1 MQYYPIKNIK
11 SDIFDDHGGTNTL
24 LFKKESKKKNTAFFT
39 QQDDGIKRI
48 NFPENTD
55 IAKQI
60 KMIDLTQQDLFILKQ
75 LNPIV
80 QDEIEHIVDKFYKN
94 LEVESSLM
102 HIIQDNSSV
111 ERLKKTLRIHIS
123 KMFAGVIDES
133 YVAKRIKIAQV
144 HLRIGLQPK
153 WYMAAFQ
160 DLLLS
165 IMDLFAQHIQDF
177 KEYQTAVKATTKI
190 LNLEQQLVLDTF
202 QNEYSKVRD
211 EAELQQKELHTK
223 ITETSNSLASLFS
236 NTTNAVDKLVSKSDE
251 MADMSQAGTKIS
263 AQVEEKSI
271 GGKKELEIQ
280 QTQMNQ
286 IDGSMTKIETEIKRL
301 EEIAKQI
308 EQIFGIV
315 TGIAEQTNL
324 LSLNASIESAR
335 AGEHGKGFAVVANE
349 VRKLSEDTK
358 KTVSTVSE
366 LVNNTNSQIA
376 IVSQHIADVNL
387 LVTDSKEKM
396 TQINSLFDD
405 IVSSMNLSKN
415 QNGKI
420 EIDLQTFLNELKEVK
435 QTVSQVASSVES
447 LTSLTNH

>member
-1 MQYYPIKNIK
+1 M
-11 SDIFDDHGGTNTL
+11 
-24 LFKKESKKKNTAFFT
+24 LFKKETKRKNTAFFT

-48 NFPENTD
+48 NFLNNTD

-60 KMIDLTQQDLFILKQ
+60 KMIDLTQHDLFILKQ

-80 QDEIEHIVDKFYKN
+80 QEDIAHIVDKFYKN

-123 KMFAGVIDES
+123 AMFAGVVDEA

-202 QNEYSKVRD
+202 QNEYSKIRD
-211 EAELQQKELHTK
+211 EAEQQQQELHTK

-251 MADMSQAGTKIS
+251 MADMSQAGTQIS

-366 LVNNTNSQIA
+366 LVNNTNSQIS
-376 IVSQHIADVNL
+376 IVSQHIGDVNL

-396 TQINSLFDD
+396 THINSLFDD

-447 LTSLTNH
+447 LTSLTNR

>member
-1 MQYYPIKNIK
+1 M
-11 SDIFDDHGGTNTL
+11 

>member
-1 MQYYPIKNIK
+1 M
-11 SDIFDDHGGTNTL
+11 
-24 LFKKESKKKNTAFFT
+24 
-39 QQDDGIKRI
+39 
-48 NFPENTD
+48 
-55 IAKQI
+55 
-60 KMIDLTQQDLFILKQ
+60 KQ

-123 KMFAGVIDES
+123 EMFVGVIDES

>member
-1 MQYYPIKNIK
+1 
-11 SDIFDDHGGTNTL
+11 
-24 LFKKESKKKNTAFFT
+24 
-39 QQDDGIKRI
+39 
-48 NFPENTD
+48 
-55 IAKQI
+55 
-60 KMIDLTQQDLFILKQ
+60 
-75 LNPIV
+75 
-80 QDEIEHIVDKFYKN
+80 
-94 LEVESSLM
+94 
-102 HIIQDNSSV
+102 
-111 ERLKKTLRIHIS
+111 
-123 KMFAGVIDES
+123 
-133 YVAKRIKIAQV
+133 
-144 HLRIGLQPK
+144 
-153 WYMAAFQ
+153 
-160 DLLLS
+160 
-165 IMDLFAQHIQDF
+165 
-177 KEYQTAVKATTKI
+177 
-190 LNLEQQLVLDTF
+190 
-202 QNEYSKVRD
+202 
-211 EAELQQKELHTK
+211 
-223 ITETSNSLASLFS
+223 
-236 NTTNAVDKLVSKSDE
+236 
-251 MADMSQAGTKIS
+251 
-263 AQVEEKSI
+263 
-271 GGKKELEIQ
+271 
-280 QTQMNQ
+280 MNQ

-447 LTSLTNH
+447 LASLTNR

>member
-1 MQYYPIKNIK
+1 M
-11 SDIFDDHGGTNTL
+11 
-24 LFKKESKKKNTAFFT
+24 LFKKEAKRQTTAFFT

-48 NFPENTD
+48 NISENTD

-75 LNPIV
+75 LNPLV
-80 QDEIEHIVDKFYKN
+80 QDEIEHIVNKFYKN

-123 KMFAGVIDES
+123 EMFAGEIDEA
-133 YVAKRIKIAQV
+133 YIAKRIKIAQV

-165 IMDLFAQHIQDF
+165 IMDLFAHHIHNF
-177 KEYQTAVKATTKI
+177 NEYQTAVKATTKI

-211 EAELQQKELHTK
+211 AAEVQQQELHTK

-236 NTTNAVDKLVSKSDE
+236 HTTNAVDKLVSKSDE

-376 IVSQHIADVNL
+376 IVSRHIGDVNL

-396 TQINSLFDD
+396 THINSLFDD

-435 QTVSQVASSVES
+435 QTVSQVSSSVES
-447 LTSLTNH
+447 LTSLTNR

>member
-1 MQYYPIKNIK
+1 
-11 SDIFDDHGGTNTL
+11 
-24 LFKKESKKKNTAFFT
+24 
-39 QQDDGIKRI
+39 
-48 NFPENTD
+48 
-55 IAKQI
+55 
-60 KMIDLTQQDLFILKQ
+60 
-75 LNPIV
+75 
-80 QDEIEHIVDKFYKN
+80 
-94 LEVESSLM
+94 
-102 HIIQDNSSV
+102 
-111 ERLKKTLRIHIS
+111 
-123 KMFAGVIDES
+123 
-133 YVAKRIKIAQV
+133 
-144 HLRIGLQPK
+144 
-153 WYMAAFQ
+153 
-160 DLLLS
+160 
-165 IMDLFAQHIQDF
+165 
-177 KEYQTAVKATTKI
+177 
-190 LNLEQQLVLDTF
+190 
-202 QNEYSKVRD
+202 
-211 EAELQQKELHTK
+211 
-223 ITETSNSLASLFS
+223 
-236 NTTNAVDKLVSKSDE
+236 
-251 MADMSQAGTKIS
+251 
-263 AQVEEKSI
+263 
-271 GGKKELEIQ
+271 
-280 QTQMNQ
+280 
-286 IDGSMTKIETEIKRL
+286 MTKIETEIRRL

-366 LVNNTNSQIA
+366 LVNNTNSQIS

>member
-1 MQYYPIKNIK
+1 
-11 SDIFDDHGGTNTL
+11 
-24 LFKKESKKKNTAFFT
+24 
-39 QQDDGIKRI
+39 
-48 NFPENTD
+48 
-55 IAKQI
+55 
-60 KMIDLTQQDLFILKQ
+60 
-75 LNPIV
+75 
-80 QDEIEHIVDKFYKN
+80 
-94 LEVESSLM
+94 
-102 HIIQDNSSV
+102 
-111 ERLKKTLRIHIS
+111 
-123 KMFAGVIDES
+123 MFAGVIDEA

-165 IMDLFAQHIQDF
+165 IMDLFANHIQDF

-202 QNEYSKVRD
+202 QNEYSKIRD
-211 EAELQQKELHTK
+211 EAEEQQQELPYK

-236 NTTNAVDKLVSKSDE
+236 NTTSAVDKLVSKSDE
-251 MADMSQAGTKIS
+251 MADMSQAGTQIS

-447 LTSLTNH
+447 LTSLTNR

>member
-1 MQYYPIKNIK
+1 M
-11 SDIFDDHGGTNTL
+11 

-366 LVNNTNSQIA
+366 LVNNTNSQIT

>member
-1 MQYYPIKNIK
+1 MFP
-11 SDIFDDHGGTNTL
+11 
-24 LFKKESKKKNTAFFT
+24 TA
-39 QQDDGIKRI
+39 I
-48 NFPENTD
+48 
-55 IAKQI
+55 
-60 KMIDLTQQDLFILKQ
+60 
-75 LNPIV
+75 
-80 QDEIEHIVDKFYKN
+80 
-94 LEVESSLM
+94 
-102 HIIQDNSSV
+102 
-111 ERLKKTLRIHIS
+111 
-123 KMFAGVIDES
+123 
-133 YVAKRIKIAQV
+133 
-144 HLRIGLQPK
+144 
-153 WYMAAFQ
+153 
-160 DLLLS
+160 
-165 IMDLFAQHIQDF
+165 
-177 KEYQTAVKATTKI
+177 VKATTKI

-202 QNEYSKVRD
+202 QNEYSKIRD
-211 EAELQQKELHTK
+211 EAEEQQQELHTK

-236 NTTNAVDKLVSKSDE
+236 NTTSAVDKLVSKSDE

-366 LVNNTNSQIA
+366 LVNNTPQIA

-447 LTSLTNH
+447 LTSLTNR